1 MAVEDEHVIRSSAEL
16 MIERYGATAG
26 GQVDLRIRELRE
38 RGQEEAAKL
47 WVEIG
52 KVVKELSSKRMNKL
66 N

>member
-1 MAVEDEHVIRSSAEL
+1 MAVQDEHVIRSSAEL
-16 MIERYGATAG
+16 MIERYGGTAD